1 MKHIY
6 NLLLITSLIVI
17 ISSCSK
23 EDWTLD
29 NNQQSE
35 GRLALSSIAVNVV
48 SEELVVSKTT
58 DYDISQF
65 IVKIFRTGDNALL
78 QSWYYDEMPG
88 VITLPVGEY
97 YVEVLSHEVEDAAWD
112 TPYYYANKSFTIENE
127 KITEVGIITCKLA
140 NIKVSIRYSDALKA
154 VLGDDVK
161 VKVIVGERGYLEF
174 SKEVTRSGY
183 FKYVP
188 ESNTLVASFSGT
200 VDGFYE
206 SFDKTYNDVAAGQH
220 RIITFQLKTG
230 SGIIPDDAGHVDITD
245 GIVVDATIETQDLTV
260 SIPADEEVI
269 DGERPGEG
277 ADNGDDSGGDTPA
290 TDAISVTSETTDLDG
305 ENIVT
310 DGMTAIVNVHSE
322 CGIKNFVVDIISEQL
337 NEELL
342 TDVGLASTFDLA
354 NPGDLEP
361 GLKSMKFKTGDE
373 VIGEHDLE
381 FNITEFMPLLKI
393 YKGTH
398 KFRLTVTDAED
409 NTLSKTLTFVVE

>member
-1 MKHIY
+1 MKKIY
-6 NLLLITSLIVI
+6 NLLLIASFIMIFSFCT
-17 ISSCSK
+17 K
-23 EDWTLD
+23 EDWAP
-29 NNQQSE
+29 NNNHKEE
-35 GRLALSSIAVNVV
+35 GQLALSTIAVNVV
-48 SEELVVSKTT
+48 SEELLVSKTT
-58 DYDISQF
+58 DYDTSQF
-65 IVKIFRTGDNALL
+65 IVKIFRTVDNALL
-78 QSWYYDEMPG
+78 QSWYFNEMPG
-88 VITLPVGEY
+88 VMTLPIGEY
-97 YVEVLSHEVEDAAWD
+97 YVEIMSHEVDDAAWD
-112 TPYYYANKSFTIENE
+112 TPYYYASKSFIIENE
-127 KITEVGIITCKLA
+127 KITEIGVITCKLA
-140 NIKVSIRYSDALKA
+140 NVKVSIRYSDALKA
-154 VLGDDVK
+154 VLGNDVK
-161 VKVIVGERGYLEF
+161 VKVVVGERGYLEF
-174 SKEVTRSGY
+174 SKGETRSGY

-188 ESNTLVASFSGT
+188 ESTTLVASFSGT

-206 SFDKTYNDVAAGQH
+206 SFDKTYNDIAAGQH

-230 SGIIPDDAGHVDITD
+230 SGIIPDDTGHIDLID
-245 GIVVDATIETQDLTV
+245 GISVDATIETQDLTV
-260 SIPADEEVI
+260 NVPADEEII

-277 ADNGDDSGGDTPA
+277 ADDSDNSGVDTPA
-290 TDAISVTSETTDLDG
+290 TDAISVTSETIDLDG
-305 ENIVT
+305 DNIVT

-322 CGIKNFVVDIISEQL
+322 YGIKNFVVDIISEQL

-398 KFRLTVTDAED
+398 KFRLTVTDAEN